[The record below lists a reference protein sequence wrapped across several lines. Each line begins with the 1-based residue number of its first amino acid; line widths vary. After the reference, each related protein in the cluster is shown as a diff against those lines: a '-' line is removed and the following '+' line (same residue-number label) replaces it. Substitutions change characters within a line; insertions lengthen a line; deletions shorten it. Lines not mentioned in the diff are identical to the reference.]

1 MADYARQPKAPMA
14 LCRCLTSI
22 SLTCSVLESS
32 TPALAAAKRRRSG
45 GSRTPTMRLAPEN
58 GILLDAY
65 RFDTLDAFVELTKR
79 VPLRVAA

>member
-1 MADYARQPKAPMA
+1 LPW
-14 LCRCLTSI
+14 
-22 SLTCSVLESS
+22 LE
-32 TPALAAAKRRRSG
+32 AG
-45 GSRTPTMRLAPEN
+45 RTPTMRLAPEN